1 MLKILSFSIITSTFL
16 FFTGCG
22 DVEDTYTPP
31 NNPTIK
37 KMTTVTGKATLASD
51 STSNTIVCLD
61 TNNNQQCDQN
71 EPTTSTDSEGYY
83 SLSTDNIQNGM
94 LIITKKGLAIIPFPA
109 NDHVTE
115 LEARSL
121 KFYKSYQS
129 TDDVQNINII
139 STLIANKLLANSNG
153 NYQEAID
160 DFTLTYPNYINSTNS
175 TSDDDIVNKTELLL
189 DPIEV
194 SAGSWYLLWFDS
206 DNDLL
211 HLNAALQ
218 SLTYKNS
225 KTTITAA
232 PSRAAV
238 QNDPDQSALDD
249 FYNNSADYFNTLDE
263 YIEQFIQWVT
273 SLLDDEDSV
282 VEPDPE
288 APVPVDPTP
297 AEPQVL
303 EIKRNNLNGVW
314 FIIDA
319 SGDRTCSDIRSNDD
333 ISVTEADGKTTD
345 LSLTFNDSKKTML
358 LKLGFFT
365 ADTIKFDK
373 YYDNE
378 TFTGNYESDGETLK
392 GFKVVIGNGITDPL
406 DSCKHDANKLGL

>member
-1 MLKILSFSIITSTFL
+1 MLKILSLSIMTSTFL

-31 NNPTIK
+31 TTPTNK
-37 KMTTVTGKATLASD
+37 KMTTITGKATLASD

-94 LIITKKGLAIIPFPA
+94 LIIAKKGLAIIPFPE
-109 NDHVTE
+109 NDNVTE

-129 TDDVQNINII
+129 ADDVQNINII

-160 DFTLTYPNYINSTNS
+160 DFILTYPNYIDSSSNSS
-175 TSDDDIVNKTELLL
+175 SDDDIVNKDELLL

-194 SAGSWYLLWFDS
+194 AAGSWYLFWLNS
-206 DNDLL
+206 DKDLL

-218 SLTYKNS
+218 SIIYNNS
-225 KTTITAA
+225 KMTITAA
-232 PSRAAV
+232 PSRTPA
-238 QNDPDQSALDD
+238 QNNTDESALDE
-249 FYNNSADYFNTLDE
+249 FYTNSGDYFDTLDE

-273 SLLDDEDSV
+273 SLLDSDTEGETTPPDAPIPE
-282 VEPDPE
+282 EPDN
-288 APVPVDPTP
+288 TP
-297 AEPQVL
+297 QLTDIV
-303 EIKRNNLNGVW
+303 RSDLNGVW

-319 SGDRTCSDIRSNDD
+319 SGDRTCSLIESNNK
-333 ISVTEADGKTTD
+333 ISVTDSDDKTTD
-345 LSLTFNDSKKTML
+345 LKLTYKQINLNQASIL

-392 GFKVVIGNGITDPL
+392 GYKVTTL
-406 DSCKHDANKLGL
+406 DLCKSDDDKLGL

>member
-1 MLKILSFSIITSTFL
+1 MLKILSLSIMTSTFL

-31 NNPTIK
+31 TNPTIK
-37 KMTTVTGKATLASD
+37 KSTIVTGKTTLASD

-94 LIITKKGLAIIPFPA
+94 LIIAKKGLAIIPFPE
-109 NDHVTE
+109 NDNVTE

-129 TDDVQNINII
+129 ADDVQNINII

-232 PSRAAV
+232 PSRTAV
-238 QNDPDQSALDD
+238 QNDPDESALDD

-273 SLLDDEDSV
+273 SLLDSDTEDETTPPDAPIPE
-282 VEPDPE
+282 EPDN
-288 APVPVDPTP
+288 TP
-297 AEPQVL
+297 QLTDIV
-303 EIKRNNLNGVW
+303 RSDLNGVW

-319 SGDRTCSDIRSNDD
+319 SGDRTCSVIESNNN
-333 ISVTEADGKTTD
+333 ISVTDADAKKTD
-345 LSLTFNDSKKTML
+345 LSLTYKQINANQASIL

-392 GFKVVIGNGITDPL
+392 GYKVDTL
-406 DSCKHDANKLGL
+406 DSCKYDADKLGLN